1 MPVAVVTDSTH
12 YLTRDLIADY
22 EIHQVSLYVNDGG
35 TLTREGEMPDFH
47 SFYEDL
53 RTRSDLPTTSQPS
66 PGDFIAVYE
75 PLIEQGYD
83 IVSVHLGAGISGTCD
98 SARQA
103 AAELTGDGSQRRIEV
118 VDSAS
123 AAGGLALIVLAAASA
138 ARGGR
143 DVEAVKAR
151 TLAGVDDVKIWFSVD
166 TLEYLRRGGRIGA
179 AQAWLGSALK
189 IKPILSFD
197 EVITPVERVRTNRR
211 AFERMVELLEER
223 KEAGASAWVVQYIE
237 VPELAEQ
244 MVQRGREIFGTDPI
258 FCTEIGPVIGTHAGP
273 GVLGV
278 SGINPELIEP

>member
-12 YLTRDLIADY
+12 YLPREIIAEY

-47 SFYEDL
+47 AFYEDL

-103 AAELTGDGSQRRIEV
+103 AAELTGDGSQRQIEV

-123 AAGGLALIVLAAASA
+123 AAGGLALI
-138 ARGGR
+138 
-143 DVEAVKAR
+143 KAR
-151 TLAGVDDVKIWFSVD
+151 TLAAVDDVKIWFSVD

-244 MVQRGREIFGTDPI
+244 MVQRGREIFGTEPI

-278 SGINPELIEP
+278 SGINPELLEP

>member
-12 YLTRDLIADY
+12 YLPRDLIAEY

-75 PLIEQGYD
+75 PLIEQ
-83 IVSVHLGAGISGTCD
+83 
-98 SARQA
+98 
-103 AAELTGDGSQRRIEV
+103 
-118 VDSAS
+118 
-123 AAGGLALIVLAAASA
+123 LIVLAAASA

-143 DVEAVKAR
+143 DVEAVNAR
-151 TLAGVDDVKIWFSVD
+151 TLAAVDDVKIWFSVD

-278 SGINPELIEP
+278 SGINPDLLEP